1 MSSQFNRLEDG
12 QLSVIF
18 FLSLSLLCPLCVT
31 PSFPCHNV
39 TDCAANKEVAFL
51 AAVIR
56 LISYS
61 TSVYSGEDYISTG
74 GGVQRMV
81 PPML

>member
-18 FLSLSLLCPLCVT
+18 FLSLSPLCPLCVT

-39 TDCAANKEVAFL
+39 TDSAANKEVAFL